1 MPFFCGH
8 HLMDALLSSLSFVT
22 LYGLSYGVVLFTI
35 SIGLVVTMGLMRVIN
50 MAHGAFAALGGYV
63 AVSLMNAYSVPFA
76 IAVPVAVIAVALF
89 GVVIERLFYAHI
101 YTASELDQV
110 LLTVGLAYVAV
121 AGLNLAFGPNVFPG
135 QLPRLLTANV
145 DIGIRTF
152 QVYRLFLIAVG
163 LLLVLVLWYVFD
175 RTSFGARLRAAVD
188 NRTMA
193 QAIGIDV
200 PKLFSLVFSVGCG
213 LAALGG
219 AIGYA
224 ILPLEPL
231 YPFKYLVLVLIVVSL
246 TGFGNIKPSV
256 WVAIFVGV
264 IDTACRLLFPSAG
277 AFIIYAILIGLIIH
291 KHAGFLSRRS
301 SS

>member
-1 MPFFCGH
+1 
-8 HLMDALLSSLSFVT
+8 MDALLSSLSFIT
-22 LYGLSYGVVLFTI
+22 LYGVSYGVVLFTI

-50 MAHGAFAALGGYV
+50 MAHGAFAALGGYL
-63 AVSLMNAYSVPFA
+63 AVSLMNAFSVPFA
-76 IAVPVAVIAVALF
+76 IAVPAAVLAVALF
-89 GVVIERLFYAHI
+89 SVLIERLFYVHI
-101 YTASELDQV
+101 YTATELDQV
-110 LLTVGLAYVAV
+110 LLTVGLAYVAI

-135 QLPRLLTANV
+135 QLPRVLTANV
-145 DIGIRTF
+145 DLGLRTF

-163 LLLVLVLWYVFD
+163 FLLVVLLWYLFD

-200 PKLFSLVFSVGCG
+200 PKLFSLVFAIGSG

-224 ILPLEPL
+224 IFPLEPI
-231 YPFKYLVLVLIVVSL
+231 YPLKYLVLVLIIVSL
-246 TGFGNIKPSV
+246 AGFGNIKPAV
-256 WVAIFVGV
+256 GVAVFVGV
-264 IDTACRLLFPSAG
+264 VDTACRYLFPSVG
-277 AFIIYAILIGLIIH
+277 AFIIYAILIGLIIY
-291 KHAGFLSRRS
+291 KHAGVFTRGS

>member
-1 MPFFCGH
+1 
-8 HLMDALLSSLSFVT
+8 MDALLSNLSFIV
-22 LYGLSYGVVLFTI
+22 LYGVSYGVVLFTI

-50 MAHGAFAALGGYV
+50 LAHNAFAALGGYL
-63 AVSLMNAYSVPFA
+63 AVSLMNAFSVPFG
-76 IAVPVAVIAVALF
+76 IAVLVAVFGVALF
-89 GVVIERLFYAHI
+89 SVLVERLFYVHI
-101 YTASELDQV
+101 YAASELDQV
-110 LLTVGLAYVAV
+110 LLTVGLAYVAI

-145 DIGIRTF
+145 DLGLRTF
-152 QVYRLFLIAVG
+152 PAYRLFLITVG
-163 LLLVLVLWYVFD
+163 FLLMVALWYVFD

-200 PKLFSLVFSVGCG
+200 PRLFSLVFAIGSG

-219 AIGYA
+219 AIGYG
-224 ILPLEPL
+224 IFPIEPI
-231 YPFKYLVLVLIVVSL
+231 YPFKYLVIVLIVVSL
-246 TGFGNIKPSV
+246 TGFGNIKQAGG
-256 WVAIFVGV
+256 VAIFVGV
-264 IDTACRLLFPSAG
+264 VDTAFRYLFPSIG

-291 KHAGFLSRRS
+291 KHIGIFTRGNS